1 MLFYE
6 ASGKRQR
13 TCDECLRKGSPPEHC
28 KASIEDQKGV
38 LDLIYEAKQEADLKK
53 EQEGGGGKAAGGG
66 KKKLSPDEVAL
77 QRGKTKKSDI
87 ATWADWGIPPSS
99 LTKAKEL
106 AARKKERL
114 GENKAATHK
123 SKAEVPGGGSSGAE
137 DPQAEEEPEHLGF
150 SVFVPD
156 DAEEGDSIE
165 VALPNGKK
173 MVAYVEKIA
182 AAEGDILQGRTMPVE
197 VAFGYDGVF
206 YAVRS
211 SWVVPGSTKKGDT
224 KASALN
230 GHQEPRAPD
239 SHTWAGNLLD

>member
-1 MLFYE
+1 
-6 ASGKRQR
+6 
-13 TCDECLRKGSPPEHC
+13 
-28 KASIEDQKGV
+28 V

-106 AARKKERL
+106 AARKKKRL
-114 GENKAATHK
+114 GENKPATHK

-137 DPQAEEEPEHLGF
+137 DSQAEEEPEHLGF

-156 DAEEGDSIE
+156 EAEEGDSIE

-182 AAEGDILQGRTMPVE
+182 AAKGDILQSRTMPVE

-206 YAVRS
+206 YAVPPKEGYDLAKIAERKEKATAQKLLEAAKTAESLYKGAS
-211 SWVVPGSTKKGDT
+211 SMLSTGKEAASMLGVQVPGS
-224 KASALN
+224 N
-230 GHQEPRAPD
+230 
-239 SHTWAGNLLD
+239 